1 MRMKREAL
9 LSSMMM
15 REITRRNSKLKMR
28 EKGSKTK

>member
-15 REITRRNSKLKMR
+15 REITRKNSKLKMR
-28 EKGSKTK
+28 VRALKTK